1 MTLPA
6 LTLQLHPNNPNR
18 ESNKFRKWMLIK
30 QKFEFWAISNMHGQV
45 LHWIVLHVL
54 PVARQVL
61 PHLSSLLSSES
72 TDTGISDD
80 IVATACSTA
89 RRLVLADNELNKKVI
104 STDLVNFLMDL
115 SSNEWV
121 FIYSSLQWPA
131 AVHCLTP
138 LCCVIGHFPKLAK
151 KPRCCCTACGMR
163 RIYKALWKR

>member
-1 MTLPA
+1 
-6 LTLQLHPNNPNR
+6 
-18 ESNKFRKWMLIK
+18 
-30 QKFEFWAISNMHGQV
+30 MHGQV

-80 IVATACSTA
+80 VVATACSTA

-115 SSNEWV
+115 SSNE
-121 FIYSSLQWPA
+121 
-131 AVHCLTP
+131 
-138 LCCVIGHFPKLAK
+138 
-151 KPRCCCTACGMR
+151 
-163 RIYKALWKR
+163 